1 MLPKTKKPSLPQ
13 ISTFSLEQ
21 KGCSYYEE
29 RAYLG
34 CAYYELAQYLVNQL
48 KFRYL
53 SRVSLKITG
62 NRGKVFI
69 LELEL
74 RLLVQKGIDSVGL
87 TG

>member
-1 MLPKTKKPSLPQ
+1 MAAQRLCRQRGSLVRDDIFLIPK
-13 ISTFSLEQ
+13 
-21 KGCSYYEE
+21 
-29 RAYLG
+29 
-34 CAYYELAQYLVNQL
+34 YLVYQL